1 MIFFTD
7 HLNLKHLL
15 RIGMRCCYF
24 FFLSGF
30 SFMDTDDSQDSRGR
44 EGDNF
49 LFHSTTST
57 RLRTLRHLFATLHVR
72 WLSRNFNRNACVY
85 QTATRG
91 AVMCIT
97 TRICCCIDLIENNI
111 YRNVFLWQFFVGWD
125 MQNKLTKT
133 ILEVI
138 SGNWFLRNLHM
149 FYFGQ
154 CFIFPFKV
162 SSIFVILFLA
172 SLMASSGK

>member
-72 WLSRNFNRNACVY
+72 WLSRNFNSNVCVY
-85 QTATRG
+85 HIDDAMFVCLLDELILGFCYSELTLETGGFELASS
-91 AVMCIT
+91 IT
-97 TRICCCIDLIENNI
+97 LVLQANRRTKC
-111 YRNVFLWQFFVGWD
+111 RNV
-125 MQNKLTKT
+125 
-133 ILEVI
+133 I
-138 SGNWFLRNLHM
+138 
-149 FYFGQ
+149 
-154 CFIFPFKV
+154 
-162 SSIFVILFLA
+162 
-172 SLMASSGK
+172 